1 MSTLI
6 IDTAVVATAAQQ
18 MNVTPEQLITWFN
31 ANYETVKAVRL
42 YIQTR
47 GVTEPE
53 FIENYAVEGQILDAT
68 LVENILILL
77 QTGNLIMRLET

>member
-1 MSTLI
+1 
-6 IDTAVVATAAQQ
+6 
-18 MNVTPEQLITWFN
+18 
-31 ANYETVKAVRL
+31 L

-53 FIENYAVEGQILDAT
+53 YIENFAVDGETLDAT

>member
-6 IDTAVVATAAQQ
+6 IDTAVVTTAAQQ
-18 MNVTPEQLITWFN
+18 MNMTPEQLITWFN

-53 FIENYAVEGQILDAT
+53 YIENFAVDGETLDAT

>member
-1 MSTLI
+1 MATLI

-18 MNVTPEQLITWFN
+18 MSMTPEQLITWFN

-53 FIENYAVEGQILDAT
+53 YIENFAVEGQTLDAT

>member
-18 MNVTPEQLITWFN
+18 MNMAPEQLIAWFN

-53 FIENYAVEGQILDAT
+53 FIENFAVEGQVLDAT